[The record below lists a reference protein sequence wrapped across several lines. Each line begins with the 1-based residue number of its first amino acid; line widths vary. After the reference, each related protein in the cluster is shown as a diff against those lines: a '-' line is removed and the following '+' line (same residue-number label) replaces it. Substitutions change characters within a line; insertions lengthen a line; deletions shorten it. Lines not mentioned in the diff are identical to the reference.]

1 MLGDGYFNYDVAAYT
16 VAPPV
21 YAIQPDTGAQYPMY
35 PTCTDCAFIGFQQ
48 NLFDSFALCDPF
60 FSPCIGDGRFP
71 HRGRRPDEERAAA
84 PSRTIA
90 LSMRG
95 SSATA
100 VIPRDGRAGGGG
112 GTGFARKTPTPGN
125 PPIEPRARAPLV
137 VPPERAGLP
146 IRAVPLGP
154 GRGGLARPARPPGPT
169 RRRRARAPAAPAP
182 RRGGGLTP
190 RPTHVQA
197 E

>member
-1 MLGDGYFNYDVAAYT
+1 
-16 VAPPV
+16 
-21 YAIQPDTGAQYPMY
+21 

-60 FSPCIGDGRFP
+60 FSPCIGDGRFH
-71 HRGRRPDEERAAA
+71 HRGQRPDEERAAA

-90 LSMRG
+90 LSMRA

-112 GTGFARKTPTPGN
+112 GTGFARGRVAAGRPRRTG
-125 PPIEPRARAPLV
+125 ERARDG
-137 VPPERAGLP
+137 AGTGTRRGRKRLE
-146 IRAVPLGP
+146 G
-154 GRGGLARPARPPGPT
+154 GRGSGSAGDGPNPGDRPPTGAILRSPGACS
-169 RRRRARAPAAPAP
+169 RHAYGRSAA
-182 RRGGGLTP
+182 LTG
-190 RPTHVQA
+190 